1 MYKIRNHFVEV
12 GDLDIDKRLYD
23 LVQDEII
30 PETGVDA
37 EHFWISLAD
46 IVKDFGTANS
56 RLLAKRDELQAQI
69 DQWHRSR
76 SGQAHDP
83 KAYREFLEEIGY
95 LVPEPDDFQI
105 STSSVDAEIAAIA
118 GPQLVVPLDNARY
131 VLNAANARWGSLY
144 DALYG
149 TDVIPESEGCKKI
162 KKYNPIRGEKVI
174 QVARHFLDRHFQ
186 LEKDTHHHVVQY
198 RVVDGQLIAHMGD
211 GTETTLLRA
220 ERFKGYNGNP
230 KNPDQILLRKN
241 NLYVEIRF
249 GEGYFIGRR
258 DHANIYDIHMESAIT
273 SIMDCEDSVAS
284 VDTEDKINV
293 YRNWLELMKGTL
305 VRKIE
310 KDDRIVERTLEP
322 DRTYI
327 APDGGTLTVHG
338 RSLMLVRNVGTHLET
353 DSVLL
358 RGKPIPETFLDA
370 MVTALCAKH
379 DLAGNAKYSNS
390 RAGSI
395 YIVKPKMHGPDE
407 VHLASE
413 LFARVEDAL
422 SLDRNTLKMG
432 IMDEERRT
440 SVNLKACVHAA
451 RERVCFINTGFLD
464 RTGDDIH
471 TNMEAG
477 PMLPKAELKTAKW
490 LRAYENSNV
499 DVGLKSGLA
508 GRAQIGKG
516 MWAMPDEMMAM
527 METKILQLKE
537 GANTAWVPSP
547 TAATLHAMH
556 YHIFDVHDRQNDLK
570 YRKQTPVD
578 AILDIPVLPESR
590 RLSREEI
597 QRELENNAQ
606 GILGYVARWVGQ
618 GVGCS
623 KVPDINNIALMED
636 CATLRISSQHIAN
649 WLHHGILNEKQVRE
663 AMKTMAILVDRQNS
677 GDPHYKPMSAD
688 FASSI
693 PFQAALDLALKGRRQ
708 PNGYTEFILY
718 ARRREEKAS

>member
-1 MYKIRNHFVEV
+1 MYNMRNSVVEL
-12 GDLDIDKRLYD
+12 GDLDIDKDLYD
-23 LVQDEII
+23 LLKDEIA

-37 EHFWISLAD
+37 DRFWTSLAN
-46 IVKDFGTANS
+46 IVKELGPRNS
-56 RLLAKRDELQAQI
+56 ALLATRDELQEQI
-69 DQWHRSR
+69 DQWHCSR
-76 SGQAHDP
+76 RGQALDP
-83 KAYREFLEEIGY
+83 QAYREFLKEIGY

-105 STSSVDAEIAAIA
+105 STTGIDAEIAAIA

-149 TDVIPESEGCKKI
+149 TDVISESDGCKKI

-174 QVARHFLDRHFQ
+174 RVARDFLDRHFQ

-198 RVVDGQLIAHMGD
+198 RVVDGQLIARMGD

-220 ERFKGYNGNP
+220 ERFRGYNGNP
-230 KNPDQILLRKN
+230 KNPDRILLRKN
-241 NLYVEIRF
+241 DLYVEIRF
-249 GEGYFIGRR
+249 GEGFFIGRR
-258 DHANIYDIHMESAIT
+258 DHANIYDIQIESAIT

-284 VDTEDKINV
+284 VDTEDKIHV
-293 YRNWLELMKGTL
+293 YRNWLGLMKGTL

-310 KDDRIVERTLEP
+310 KDDRIVERTLEA
-322 DRTYI
+322 DRKYI

-338 RSLMLVRNVGTHLET
+338 RSLMLVRNVGSHLET
-353 DSVLL
+353 DAVRL
-358 RGKPIPETFLDA
+358 RGRPIPETFLDA
-370 MVTALCAKH
+370 MVTSLCAKH
-379 DLAGNAKYSNS
+379 DLLGNGQYANS
-390 RAGSI
+390 RSGSI
-395 YIVKPKMHGPDE
+395 YIVRPKMHGPDE
-407 VHLASE
+407 VALAGL

-422 SLDRNTLKMG
+422 GLDRNTLKMG

-440 SVNLKACVHAA
+440 SVNLKACVNVAK
-451 RERVCFINTGFLD
+451 ERVCFINTGFLD

-477 PMLPKAELKTAKW
+477 PIVPKAEIKNARW

-499 DVGLKSGLA
+499 DAGLKCGLA

-527 METKILQLKE
+527 MASKILQLKE

-556 YHIFDVHDRQNDLK
+556 YHIFDVHDRQKNLQ

-578 AILDIPVLPESR
+578 DILSIPLLPESR
-590 RLSREEI
+590 ILSPEEI

-663 AMKTMAILVDRQNS
+663 AMKTMALLVDRQNS
-677 GDPHYKPMSAD
+677 GDPLYKPMSQD
-688 FASSI
+688 FSSSI
-693 PFQAALDLALKGRRQ
+693 PFQAAVDLALRARKQ

>member
-1 MYKIRNHFVEV
+1 MYRLRNDVVEL
-12 GDLDIDKRLYD
+12 GDLEIDRHLYD
-23 LVQDEII
+23 LVQDEIA
-30 PETGVDA
+30 PDTGVDVD
-37 EHFWISLAD
+37 HFWLSLAD
-46 IVKDFGTANS
+46 IVKELGPSNS
-56 RLLAKRDELQAQI
+56 ALLQKRDELQAQI
-69 DQWHRSR
+69 DAWHRSQR
-76 SGQAHDP
+76 GRLHDTR
-83 KAYREFLEEIGY
+83 AYREFLEEIGY
-95 LVPEPDDFQI
+95 LVPEPEDFQI
-105 STSSVDAEIAAIA
+105 STTGVDAEIASIA

-149 TDVIPESEGCKKI
+149 TDVISESDGCKRI

-174 QVARHFLDRHFQ
+174 RIARNFLDRHFQ

-198 RVVDGQLIAHMGD
+198 RVMDGQLIAHMGD

-241 NLYVEIRF
+241 DLYVEIRF

-258 DHANIYDIHMESAIT
+258 DHAKIYDIQMESAIT

-284 VDTEDKINV
+284 VDTEDKIHV

-310 KDDRIVERTLEP
+310 KDGRILERTLEP
-322 DRTYI
+322 DRNYI
-327 APDGGTLTVHG
+327 TPDGGTLTVHG
-338 RSLMLVRNVGTHLET
+338 RSLMLVRNVGTHLVT

-358 RGKPIPETFLDA
+358 RGRPIPETFLDA
-370 MVTALCAKH
+370 MVTSLCAKH
-379 DLAGNAKYSNS
+379 DLLGNGRYTNS
-390 RAGSI
+390 RSGSI

-407 VHLASE
+407 VRLACE
-413 LFARVEDAL
+413 LFERVENAL
-422 SLDRNTLKMG
+422 GLDRNTLKMG
-432 IMDEERRT
+432 IMDEERRI
-440 SVNLKACVHAA
+440 SVNLKACVHAS
-451 RERVCFINTGFLD
+451 RDRVCFINTGFLD

-471 TNMEAG
+471 ANMEAG

-499 DVGLKSGLA
+499 DVGLKCGLA

-527 METKILQLKE
+527 MQTKILQLKE

-578 AILDIPVLPESR
+578 DILDIPVLPENR
-590 RLSREEI
+590 ELSREEI
-597 QRELENNAQ
+597 QYELENNAQ

-649 WLHHGILNEKQVRE
+649 WLYHGILNEKQVRE
-663 AMKTMAILVDRQNS
+663 AMKTMALLVDRQNA
-677 GDPHYKPMSAD
+677 GDPNYKPMSAD
-688 FASSI
+688 FSSSI
-693 PFQAALDLALKGRRQ
+693 PFQAALDLALKGRKQ

>member
-1 MYKIRNHFVEV
+1 
-12 GDLDIDKRLYD
+12 
-23 LVQDEII
+23 
-30 PETGVDA
+30 VDA
-37 EHFWISLAD
+37 E
-46 IVKDFGTANS
+46 
-56 RLLAKRDELQAQI
+56 
-69 DQWHRSR
+69 
-76 SGQAHDP
+76 
-83 KAYREFLEEIGY
+83 
-95 LVPEPDDFQI
+95 
-105 STSSVDAEIAAIA
+105 
-118 GPQLVVPLDNARY
+118 
-131 VLNAANARWGSLY
+131 
-144 DALYG
+144 
-149 TDVIPESEGCKKI
+149 
-162 KKYNPIRGEKVI
+162 
-174 QVARHFLDRHFQ
+174 
-186 LEKDTHHHVVQY
+186 
-198 RVVDGQLIAHMGD
+198 
-211 GTETTLLRA
+211 
-220 ERFKGYNGNP
+220 
-230 KNPDQILLRKN
+230 
-241 NLYVEIRF
+241 
-249 GEGYFIGRR
+249 
-258 DHANIYDIHMESAIT
+258 
-273 SIMDCEDSVAS
+273 
-284 VDTEDKINV
+284 DKITV

-310 KDDRIVERTLEP
+310 KDDLTVERTLEP
-322 DRTYI
+322 DRKYI
-327 APDGGTLTVHG
+327 APDGGSLTVPG
-338 RSLMLVRNVGTHLET
+338 RSLMLVRNVGAHLET

-379 DLAGNAKYSNS
+379 DLLGNGKYSNS
-390 RAGSI
+390 RSGAI

-407 VHLASE
+407 IRLACD

-422 SLDRNTLKMG
+422 GLDRNTLKMG

-477 PMLPKAELKTAKW
+477 PMIPKAELKTTRW

-499 DVGLKSGLA
+499 DAGLKCGLA

-516 MWAMPDEMMAM
+516 MWAMPDEMLAM

-556 YHIFDVHDRQNDLK
+556 YHIFDVHDRQNDLR

-578 AILDIPVLPESR
+578 DILDIPVIPESR

-649 WLHHGILNEKQVRE
+649 WLHHGILNEKQIRE

-677 GDPHYKPMSAD
+677 GDSNYQPMSQD

-693 PFQAALDLALKGRRQ
+693 PFQAALDLALKGRKQ

-718 ARRREEKAS
+718 ARRREEKASE